1 MVDLNGL
8 ALCSGVGGLER
19 GIASVFEEYR
29 TVCHVEGEAYAVA
42 CIISQMEKGWI
53 HESPVWSNLRTF
65 DGSKWRGKVD
75 VISSGFPCQP
85 FSKAGN
91 ILGIDDPRYLWPD
104 VSRIIGEIRPSIVI
118 LENVPNVID
127 HVGTNI
133 FGDLSEMG
141 YCSSWG
147 IIRASDAKAP
157 HRRARFFSISI
168 HTNAYS
174 RGLSIYNFKQESY
187 DRIFGKG
194 KLERNKSEGL
204 CEDLSNS
211 NRNRKSI
218 MPFDDKKKGFIS
230 KSEPGTKW
238 KIEPRMARMADGVAY
253 WMDRIRA
260 CGNGVVPDQAKL
272 AIEILLKQLIDFIE
286 DSKL

>member
-1 MVDLNGL
+1 VVDLNGL
-8 ALCSGVGGLER
+8 ALCSGVGGLEQ
-19 GIASVFEEYR
+19 GIASVFKDYK
-29 TVCHVEGEAYAVA
+29 TVCHVEGETYAVGVL
-42 CIISQMEKGWI
+42 ISQMEKGSI
-53 HESPVWSNLRTF
+53 HDSPIWSDLRTF
-65 DGSKWRGKVD
+65 KGSKWRGKVD

-85 FSKAGN
+85 FSKAGK
-91 ILGIDDPRYLWPD
+91 GKGKEDHRYLWPH
-104 VSRIIGEIRPSIVI
+104 VSRIIGEVLPSIVI
-118 LENVPNVID
+118 LENVPKIID
-127 HVGTNI
+127 HSGKNI
-133 FGDLSEMG
+133 FGDLAEMG

-157 HRRARFFSISI
+157 HRRERFFSISI
-168 HTNAYS
+168 HTNSYS

-194 KLERNKSEGL
+194 KLERNKSQRL
-204 CEDLSNS
+204 CKDLPNSNS
-211 NRNRKSI
+211 NRKSI
-218 MPFDDKKKGFIS
+218 MSFDDKKRRFIS
-230 KSEPGTKW
+230 KSDPGSKW
-238 KIEPRMARMADGVAY
+238 EVEPRVARVADGVAY